1 MHIQKRKEMNDSMA
15 WSRDVIEANKE
26 NILSSLKED
35 TLKREK
41 LLSNFVLQ
49 LSKAQGP
56 LVISLD
62 APWGSGKTFFVK
74 QAKMIIE
81 KNGIDDGLWKRISV
95 NWSDEEASHVQDL
108 IPVYYDA
115 WENDNET
122 DPILSILYSIAENE
136 TVRGRVSIPKKVNW
150 KKHLSNAFFFSVKAG
165 FGPFAAE
172 GAQFLKKTKDSWR
185 GSALLTKYENQRKA
199 NQDLQVTITGFF
211 TAICESYCQAFGND
225 KKIAEELERNKIV
238 VFIDELDRCRPDFAV
253 RLLERI
259 KHYANDDHVIFVMST
274 NLNELQYMIKNVYGD
289 GFDAARYLD
298 RFFDIHMMLPAV
310 QDSVFFRV
318 FGISGQDDAVIA
330 LRSIIQWFKMSF
342 RETSRYLKWYRM
354 VGFSENDL
362 SKQER
367 NRGWIFCGQYIFPYM
382 IALKLINPSRYE
394 AFLRAD
400 LEECESFTDFITTA
414 IPDRIG
420 ELFPLKDNDDGQDPK
435 KHLAKRIQDALKALW
450 PIDNTWDKDADNP
463 IYQDGALEMRRSYGH
478 DMLERLSMISN

>member
-1 MHIQKRKEMNDSMA
+1 MNDSKIWA
-15 WSRDVIEANKE
+15 RDVIEADKE
-26 NILSSLKED
+26 NILSSLEED

-41 LLSNFVLQ
+41 LLSNFILQ
-49 LSKAQGP
+49 LSRAQGP

-95 NWSDEEASHVQDL
+95 NWSDEEASHAQDL
-108 IPVYYDA
+108 IPVYCDA
-115 WENDNET
+115 WKNDNET
-122 DPILSILYSIAENE
+122 DPILFILYSIAENE
-136 TVRGRVSIPKKVNW
+136 TVRGRVSIPKNVNW
-150 KKHLSNAFFFSVKAG
+150 KKHLSNAFFFTVKAG
-165 FGPFAAE
+165 LGPLAAE
-172 GAQFLKKTKDSWR
+172 GAQFLKKTKDSWS
-185 GSALLTKYENQRKA
+185 GPELLMKYENQRKA
-199 NQDLQVTITGFF
+199 NQDLHATITKFF
-211 TAICESYCQAFGND
+211 TAIRESYCQAFGND
-225 KKIAEELERNKIV
+225 KKIAEELERKKIV

-274 NLNELQYMIKNVYGD
+274 NLNELQHMIKNVYGN

-318 FGISGQDDAVIA
+318 FGISGQDEVAIA
-330 LRSIIQWFKMSF
+330 LRGIIQWFKMSF

-367 NRGWIFCGQYIFPYM
+367 EHGWIFCGKYIFPYM

-420 ELFPLKDNDDGQDPK
+420 EFFPLKDNEDGQDPK

-450 PIDNTWDKDADNP
+450 PIDNTWDKDAADSS
-463 IYQDGALEMRRSYGH
+463 YRGGALEVRRSYGR
-478 DMLERLSMISN
+478 DMLDRLNMTAN